1 MLLCF
6 LHMDID
12 ANHFGHDAAK
22 LAFQHKQSKLVH
34 KINHSASDIENRILQ
49 KTIVIM
55 STMCTTST
63 YSLNDQKLY
72 TCPVVVFIKMHIYTY
87 IYAEHHTFA
96 HA

>member
-1 MLLCF
+1 MPLCF

-12 ANHFGHDAAK
+12 ANHFGHAAAK

-34 KINHSASDIENRILQ
+34 KINDSASDIENRILQ

-63 YSLNDQKLY
+63 FNLNDQQLY
-72 TCPVVVFIKMHIYTY
+72 TCPIVVFIKMHIY
-87 IYAEHHTFA
+87 IHIC
-96 HA
+96 